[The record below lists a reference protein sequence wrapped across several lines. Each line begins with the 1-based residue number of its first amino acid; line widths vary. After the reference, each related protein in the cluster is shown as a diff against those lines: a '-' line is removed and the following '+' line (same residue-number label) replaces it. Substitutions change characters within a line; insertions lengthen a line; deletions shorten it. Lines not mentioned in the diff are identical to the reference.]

1 MVSVRFLGV
10 PEEGCR
16 EAQGVTP
23 GHCSAAANRLRYRER
38 RCRVLAPATLP
49 GLRVQRQPCLGMP
62 VMMNISVSGR
72 RLPWG
77 TSAQVENL
85 FQRS

>member
-1 MVSVRFLGV
+1 MVSLRFLGV
-10 PEEGCR
+10 PKEGCR

-23 GHCSAAANRLRYRER
+23 GRRSAAANRLWYRER
-38 RCRVLAPATLP
+38 RCHVLAPAVLRA
-49 GLRVQRQPCLGMP
+49 LRVQGQQCLGMP
-62 VMMNISVSGR
+62 VMVNISVSGT

-85 FQRS
+85 FQ